1 MFLHA
6 AVINLLL
13 KKLLMM
19 NNFSESSN
27 KKIIKYLLFIIL
39 TCPSLLFP
47 QSSVEHELNQYLA
60 SYKSVKNIPS
70 ISGGVMKNGKIIWL
84 KTIGYADVENFV
96 PATDSTVYRIA
107 SISKLITS
115 SAIMQLV
122 EKGKVKLDDD
132 ARKYLNY
139 FPKKKYTFTVRQLLN
154 HTSGIRDYISGE
166 FDSKIYFHS
175 TREVINMLAKD
186 SLDFE
191 PGTAYQYSTLAYNLL
206 AGIIEQVTGMS
217 YLDYVTN
224 NILKP
229 LKMNRTSADVQKDI
243 IYYRARGY
251 VRDNSRELKNAPL
264 ADLSIKYPGGG
275 FLSTAAD
282 LLKFAN
288 ALLEGK
294 IFSRNLLDTM
304 SAPTVLKNGKIQSY
318 GMGIDREI
326 DSYGRVYYTHS
337 GNGTGFVSEIDIYP
351 DQKVATVHLINLKDR
366 QLDSP
371 AAEFAS
377 ILFGSGY
384 HPLKKSLADR
394 LLPEF
399 FTLRTDSVFSL
410 YKKIKSDSSQY
421 YNINE
426 EEFSYLGYDLLRN
439 NMVVESVL
447 LFKLFVTEFPNYY
460 KAYSGLADAYLRDGN
475 KGLAAKN
482 FRSAIKLNPQDKYSI
497 NKLKKL
503 SSQK

>member
-1 MFLHA
+1 
-6 AVINLLL
+6 
-13 KKLLMM
+13 MM
-19 NNFSESSN
+19 NIFSELFN
-27 KKIIKYLLFIIL
+27 KKFIKYLLFIIL
-39 TCPSLLFP
+39 ACPYLLFS
-47 QSSVEHELNQYLA
+47 QSSVEHELNQYLV

-70 ISGGVMKNGKIIWL
+70 ISGGAIKNGKIIWL
-84 KTIGYADVENFV
+84 KTIGLADVENFV

-107 SISKLITS
+107 SISKLITA

-132 ARKYLNY
+132 VRKYLNY

-154 HTSGIRDYISGE
+154 HTAGIRDYMPGE
-166 FDSKIYFHS
+166 FDSKVYFHS
-175 TREVINMLAKD
+175 TKEVINLLAKD
-186 SLDFE
+186 SLIFE
-191 PGTAYQYSTLAYNLL
+191 PGTAYQYTTLGYNLL
-206 AGIIEQVTGMS
+206 AGVIEQVTGMS

-224 NILKP
+224 NIFKP
-229 LKMNRTSADVQKDI
+229 LKMNRTSADIQKDI

-251 VRDNSRELKNAPL
+251 IRDNARELKNAPL

-275 FLSTAAD
+275 FLSTASD

-288 ALLEGK
+288 ALLDGK

-304 SAPTVLKNGKIQSY
+304 AAPTKLKNGKSHTY
-318 GMGIDREI
+318 GMGVDRQIDF
-326 DSYGRVYYTHS
+326 YGRVYYTHS
-337 GNGTGFVSEIDIYP
+337 GSGTGFVSEIMIYP
-351 DQKVATVHLINLKDR
+351 GQKIATVHLINLKDR
-366 QLDSP
+366 QLESP

-377 ILFGSGY
+377 ILLGSGY
-384 HPLKKSLADR
+384 HPLKISLADR

-399 FTLRTDSVFSL
+399 FTLPTDSVFNL
-410 YKKIKSDSSQY
+410 YSKIKSDSSEY

-426 EEFSYLGYDLLRN
+426 EEFSFLGYDLLKN
-439 NMVVESVL
+439 NLVVESVM
-447 LFKLFVTEFPNYY
+447 LFKLYVREFPNYY